1 MGKFY
6 LGVPLGSVGISRW
19 QTALMD
25 DLWLRL
31 FLLCLLDEIRPCYFQ
46 MGSQYQRS
54 VPLEVRRAEG
64 ERVRAKHPDKIP
76 VGTSLG
82 LFCPFQMFKFIP
94 KSAIWLKLWDF
105 PFVFLPLI
113 LYFLCRLWTT
123 IFFICFFTD
132 HRGASCEVT
141 SSRSGQ
147 KEISGALRL
156 NRWKHGR

>member
-1 MGKFY
+1 MSSWSTSRFSRYQSLTDRTDGW
-6 LGVPLGSVGISRW
+6 PLITSLSPLSSW
-19 QTALMD
+19 WNKAL
-25 DLWLRL
+25 
-31 FLLCLLDEIRPCYFQ
+31 CYFQ

-76 VGTSLG
+76 VGTSLW

-94 KSAIWLKLWDF
+94 KAAIWLKLWEV
-105 PFVFLPLI
+105 PFVFCPVI

-123 IFFICFFTD
+123 ILFICFFTD

-141 SSRSGQ
+141 STRSGQ

-156 NRWKHGR
+156 NRWKHGL